1 MHEIKPIIDP
11 LPREELLRE
20 LTPDR
25 KVRDTKRAG
34 NEIYI
39 FTAAECPALMREVG
53 RLREIAFRAAG
64 GGTGEEVDID
74 GEDRAEGGYHQLIVW
89 DPAAQE
95 IVGGYRFIVCTSSR
109 QPHLSTEHYFH
120 FSDLFR
126 RRYLPHTIE
135 LGRSFIQPAYQ
146 ARSNT
151 KSIYALDNL
160 WDGLGALIV
169 LNPKAKYLFGKVTM
183 YSSYQTVA
191 RNTLIY
197 FLHKYFPD
205 RDRLVTGRHPID
217 LGLDDPYYERIF
229 TGENY
234 VENYHILIQRI
245 REFNEEHPAADKL
258 LHESVA
264 YDAGLRH
271 GGEPRFRGRGG
282 DRHPAGDQ
290 GYIPRKT
297 RTLHPLGR
305 LARQPARTAARLRG
319 ADTEPPRSSQSRSNR
334 AAKPASPQPT
344 RNGTLRNGIA
354 RSLPASVSRLR
365 TRYEITA

>member
-64 GGTGEEVDID
+64 GGTGEEADID

-191 RNTLIY
+191 RNTLI
-197 FLHKYFPD
+197 
-205 RDRLVTGRHPID
+205 
-217 LGLDDPYYERIF
+217 
-229 TGENY
+229 
-234 VENYHILIQRI
+234 
-245 REFNEEHPAADKL
+245 
-258 LHESVA
+258 
-264 YDAGLRH
+264 
-271 GGEPRFRGRGG
+271 
-282 DRHPAGDQ
+282 
-290 GYIPRKT
+290 
-297 RTLHPLGR
+297 
-305 LARQPARTAARLRG
+305 
-319 ADTEPPRSSQSRSNR
+319 
-334 AAKPASPQPT
+334 
-344 RNGTLRNGIA
+344 
-354 RSLPASVSRLR
+354 
-365 TRYEITA
+365 

>member
-1 MHEIKPIIDP
+1 MQQKVQEPI
-11 LPREELLRE
+11 LPPVDRALLRAE
-20 LTPDR
+20 LTPER
-25 KVRDTKRAG
+25 KVRDTQRAG

-39 FTAAECPALMREVG
+39 FAAAECPALMREVG
-53 RLREIAFRAAG
+53 RLRELAFRGAG
-64 GGTGEEVDID
+64 GGTGKEIDID
-74 GEDRAEGGYHQLIVW
+74 REDLAEDGYYQLIVW
-89 DPAAQE
+89 DPAAEE

-191 RNTLIY
+191 RNMLIY

-245 REFNEEHPAADKL
+245 REFNENIPPLINSYMNLSPTMRVFDTVENPDFGGVEETGIL
-258 LHESVA
+258 LAIKDIYLEKRERYTRWDGWRA
-264 YDAGLRH
+264 NLRA
-271 GGEPRFRGRGG
+271 R
-282 DRHPAGDQ
+282 
-290 GYIPRKT
+290 
-297 RTLHPLGR
+297 R
-305 LARQPARTAARLRG
+305 LALAERI
-319 ADTEPPRSSQSRSNR
+319 RSHLE
-334 AAKPASPQPT
+334 AVK
-344 RNGTLRNGIA
+344 
-354 RSLPASVSRLR
+354 
-365 TRYEITA
+365 

>member
-64 GGTGEEVDID
+64 GGTGEEADID

-89 DPAAQE
+89 DPAVQE

-126 RRYLPHTIE
+126 RRDLPHTIE

-183 YSSYQTVA
+183 YSSCT
-191 RNTLIY
+191 NTS
-197 FLHKYFPD
+197 PTATGWS
-205 RDRLVTGRHPID
+205 RDA
-217 LGLDDPYYERIF
+217 
-229 TGENY
+229 
-234 VENYHILIQRI
+234 I
-245 REFNEEHPAADKL
+245 RSIWGWTIPTTNG
-258 LHESVA
+258 SS
-264 YDAGLRH
+264 
-271 GGEPRFRGRGG
+271 RGRTMW
-282 DRHPAGDQ
+282 
-290 GYIPRKT
+290 KT
-297 RTLHPLGR
+297 T
-305 LARQPARTAARLRG
+305 T
-319 ADTEPPRSSQSRSNR
+319 S
-334 AAKPASPQPT
+334 
-344 RNGTLRNGIA
+344 
-354 RSLPASVSRLR
+354 
-365 TRYEITA
+365 

>member
-64 GGTGEEVDID
+64 GGTGEEADID

-89 DPAAQE
+89 DPSAQE
-95 IVGGYRFIVCTSSR
+95 IVGGYR
-109 QPHLSTEHYFH
+109 
-120 FSDLFR
+120 
-126 RRYLPHTIE
+126 
-135 LGRSFIQPAYQ
+135 YQ

-245 REFNEEHPAADKL
+245 REFNENIPPLINSYMNLSPTMRVFDTVENPDFGGVEETGIL
-258 LHESVA
+258 LAIKDIYLEKRERYTRWDGWRA
-264 YDAGLRH
+264 NLRA
-271 GGEPRFRGRGG
+271 R
-282 DRHPAGDQ
+282 
-290 GYIPRKT
+290 
-297 RTLHPLGR
+297 R
-305 LARQPARTAARLRG
+305 LAFAERI
-319 ADTEPPRSSQSRSNR
+319 RSHLE
-334 AAKPASPQPT
+334 AVK
-344 RNGTLRNGIA
+344 
-354 RSLPASVSRLR
+354 
-365 TRYEITA
+365 

>member
-1 MHEIKPIIDP
+1 M
-11 LPREELLRE
+11 
-20 LTPDR
+20 
-25 KVRDTKRAG
+25 RDTKRAG

-64 GGTGEEVDID
+64 GGTGEEADID

-89 DPAAQE
+89 TQRRRRSWADTASSSARRAGSRISRRNTTSISAIFSGAATCPTPSNWG
-95 IVGGYRFIVCTSSR
+95 VRSSSR
-109 QPHLSTEHYFH
+109 PI
-120 FSDLFR
+120 R
-126 RRYLPHTIE
+126 RAP
-135 LGRSFIQPAYQ
+135 
-146 ARSNT
+146 NT
-151 KSIYALDNL
+151 KSLYALDNL

-245 REFNEEHPAADKL
+245 REFNENIPPLINSYMNLSPTMRVFDTVENPDFGGVEETGIL
-258 LHESVA
+258 LAIKDIYLEKRERYTRWDGWRA
-264 YDAGLRH
+264 NLRA
-271 GGEPRFRGRGG
+271 R
-282 DRHPAGDQ
+282 
-290 GYIPRKT
+290 
-297 RTLHPLGR
+297 R
-305 LARQPARTAARLRG
+305 LAFAERI
-319 ADTEPPRSSQSRSNR
+319 RSHLE
-334 AAKPASPQPT
+334 AVK
-344 RNGTLRNGIA
+344 
-354 RSLPASVSRLR
+354 
-365 TRYEITA
+365 

>member
-64 GGTGEEVDID
+64 GGTGEEADIV

-245 REFNEEHPAADKL
+245 REFNENIPPLINSYMNLSPTMRVFDTVENPDFGGVEETGIL
-258 LHESVA
+258 LAIKDIYLEKRERYTRWDGWRA
-264 YDAGLRH
+264 NLRA
-271 GGEPRFRGRGG
+271 R
-282 DRHPAGDQ
+282 
-290 GYIPRKT
+290 
-297 RTLHPLGR
+297 R
-305 LARQPARTAARLRG
+305 LAFAERI
-319 ADTEPPRSSQSRSNR
+319 RSHLE
-334 AAKPASPQPT
+334 AVK
-344 RNGTLRNGIA
+344 
-354 RSLPASVSRLR
+354 
-365 TRYEITA
+365 

>member
-39 FTAAECPALMREVG
+39 FTAAACPALMREVG
-53 RLREIAFRAAG
+53 RLRDIAFRAAG
-64 GGTGEEVDID
+64 GATGEEVDID

-183 YSSYQTVA
+183 YTTYKAVA
-191 RNTLIY
+191 RNALIW
-197 FLHKYFPD
+197 FLRRYFPD
-205 RDRLVTGRHPID
+205 RDQLVEGIHPIRLD
-217 LGLDDPYYERIF
+217 LDDPYYEELF
-229 TGENY
+229 CGATYMENY
-234 VENYHILIQRI
+234 RILIQQI
-245 REFNEEHPAADKL
+245 RKFNENIPPL
-258 LHESVA
+258 INA
-264 YDAGLRH
+264 YMNLSPTMRVFDTVSNPDF
-271 GGEPRFRGRGG
+271 GGVEETGILVTIRDIYPE
-282 DRHPAGDQ
+282 
-290 GYIPRKT
+290 K
-297 RTLHPLGR
+297 
-305 LARQPARTAARLRG
+305 RLRYTRWLG
-319 ADTEPPRSSQSRSNR
+319 WR
-334 AAKPASPQPT
+334 ANLKHRREEFSE
-344 RNGTLRNGIA
+344 
-354 RSLPASVSRLR
+354 RLR
-365 TRYEITA
+365 EHFERIKKKRNA